1 MLPLLVFA
9 KQLPHIHHLS
19 RVSLA
24 YEHQVFVF
32 SIHNR
37 HILAGIRQRGSG
49 NALDLFLQRRA
60 ESIKRSK
67 TIGTSS
73 EFDKNSRGK
82 NSIRALSLC
91 AIVHL

>member
-1 MLPLLVFA
+1 M
-9 KQLPHIHHLS
+9 
-19 RVSLA
+19 
-24 YEHQVFVF
+24 FVF

-37 HILAGIRQRGSG
+37 HIVAGIRQQGSG

-60 ESIKRSK
+60 ESIKRSR

-82 NSIRALSLC
+82 NSICALSLC
-91 AIVHL
+91 RVVDL